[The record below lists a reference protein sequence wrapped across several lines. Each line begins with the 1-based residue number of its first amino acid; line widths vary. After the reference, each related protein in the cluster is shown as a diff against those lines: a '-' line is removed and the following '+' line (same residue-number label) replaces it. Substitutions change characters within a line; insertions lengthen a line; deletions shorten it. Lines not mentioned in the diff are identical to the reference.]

1 MFFPSTE
8 VRDLE
13 ADSPR
18 LSQLNQSFTE
28 VVKSQNMRI
37 ISFGET
43 VATPYMGMDFTFVP
57 PQSSNPG
64 VGEFHLI
71 KNVNHMNICK
81 PENKSSILYRKFL
94 NLVWDALDEATP
106 FEIST

>member
-1 MFFPSTE
+1 MEPS
-8 VRDLE
+8 
-13 ADSPR
+13 SPR
-18 LSQLNQSFTE
+18 LSQLNHSFNDLA
-28 VVKSQNMRI
+28 KSQNYRI

-43 VATPYMGMDFTFVP
+43 VPTPIMGIDVTFVP

-64 VGEFHLI
+64 IGEFHLI

-106 FEIST
+106 FEGSP